1 MSSIYELT
9 NDYKQ
14 LQQLIEQGE
23 LDAELLQDTLE
34 AITGNI
40 KDKAENYGL
49 VITNLTNLANGIETE
64 AKRLKERSSAIQS
77 NITKMQDTLLQA
89 MIETDNLKF
98 KTNHFTFSTRKS
110 ESLTVTDETFVPIE
124 FIKVKEVKTVDK
136 VELKKAVKA
145 GLTIEGVELTQKINF
160 SMK

>member
-40 KDKAENYGL
+40 EDKAENYGL
-49 VITNLTNLANGIETE
+49 VITNLTNLANGIEAE

-77 NITKMQDTLLQA
+77 NITKMQDTLLKA

-110 ESLTVTDETFVPIE
+110 SYVNYTDEKLIA
-124 FIKVKEVKTVDK
+124 KVYRKVVK
-136 VELKKAVKA
+136 VESINKAEIKKALSQGKKVR
-145 GLTIEGVELTQKINF
+145 GTELLERINF